1 MKPIDKMNEILKESV
16 KNQILSGLTAF
27 VCVEKEL
34 VDGKFEE
41 TKDVGQFK
49 IDIIPGHLRKNK
61 VLERLRNRRCNWRIC
76 CIPRKTRP
84 ASGPQRSTTTSCK
97 KLQSKC
103 RMTEHHIHSASMLRA

>member
-1 MKPIDKMNEILKESV
+1 MNEILKESV
-16 KNQILSGLTAF
+16 NNQILSGLTAF

-61 VLERLRNRRCNWRIC
+61 TLERLKNRRRCMWKIC
-76 CIPRKTRP
+76 CYPPKTRP
-84 ASGPQRSTTTSCK
+84 ASGRQRSTTTSCK

-103 RMTEHHIHSASMLRA
+103 RMTENHIHSASMLRP